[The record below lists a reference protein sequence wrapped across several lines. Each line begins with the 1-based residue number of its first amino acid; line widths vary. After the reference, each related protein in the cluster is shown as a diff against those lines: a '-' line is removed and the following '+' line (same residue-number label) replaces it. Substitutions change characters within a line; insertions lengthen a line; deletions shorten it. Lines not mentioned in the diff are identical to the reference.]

1 MYYHRQNSTLKQEMK
16 TRQKTKT
23 TCAIL
28 KTMADKS
35 VPIEPRRPDRRA
47 TACVDT
53 NILVRDWAHDP
64 THTSANTC
72 ASMTMAKNSSNNAPT
87 NATLCLCFGFRFGFH
102 NRPKNNRRRRRR
114 RWIAT
119 FDSLFVRGFRL
130 AVLCSLGPLFSS
142 LDEN

>member
-1 MYYHRQNSTLKQEMK
+1 
-16 TRQKTKT
+16 
-23 TCAIL
+23 
-28 KTMADKS
+28 MADKS
-35 VPIEPRRPDRRA
+35 VPIEPRPNRRA

-64 THTSANTC
+64 THTSTNTC

-87 NATLCLCFGFRFGFH
+87 NATLCLCFDFRFGFH
-102 NRPKNNRRRRRR
+102 NRPKNNRRLHRRRGS
-114 RWIAT
+114 WTSPIASM